1 MQADTPAETAS
12 RPLSYS
18 RAKSFHVKRPN
29 RVVPAATGVP
39 SAQDLGKKTFEAAP
53 WCGTFET
60 GDEEQNVPFMTVSV
74 PRDGHEADMTN
85 SYNPHLVRFYMQHVW
100 KLKRPDVIIS
110 VSGGAKQFDLST
122 ENKDKVM
129 KGMMEGT
136 RALDAWFITGGSNA
150 GIMKFVG
157 E

>member
-1 MQADTPAETAS
+1 
-12 RPLSYS
+12 
-18 RAKSFHVKRPN
+18 
-29 RVVPAATGVP
+29 
-39 SAQDLGKKTFEAAP
+39 
-53 WCGTFET
+53 
-60 GDEEQNVPFMTVSV
+60 
-74 PRDGHEADMTN
+74 
-85 SYNPHLVRFYMQHVW
+85 MQHVW

-150 GIMKFVG
+150 GIMKYVG

>member
-1 MQADTPAETAS
+1 MQATAVAEMTS
-12 RPLSYS
+12 RPENYS
-18 RAKSFHVKRPN
+18 RAKSFHLNGSN
-29 RVVPAATGVP
+29 RVVPVATGVP
-39 SAQDLGKKTFEAAP
+39 SARDLRKKTHEAAP

-74 PRDGHEADMTN
+74 PRDGHEADVTN

-110 VSGGAKQFDLST
+110 VAGGAKQFDLST

-150 GIMKFVG
+150 GIMKYVG